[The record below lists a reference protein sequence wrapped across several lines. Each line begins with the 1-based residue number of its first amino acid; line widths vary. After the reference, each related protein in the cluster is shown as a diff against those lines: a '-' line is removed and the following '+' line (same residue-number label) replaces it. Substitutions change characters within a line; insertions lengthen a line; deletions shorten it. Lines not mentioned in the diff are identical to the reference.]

1 MMRPQDKWNL
11 ENGYI
16 SKSYKVHLNLAKD
29 FAELCTLSHETQAHA
44 LAEFMKNFC
53 LSTKRRI
60 YMLHFESSSINKN
73 ILQNMYNQFEIALSK
88 ISSKDIENK
97 EVLLLKEKKA
107 GNKIRND
114 KVAYYKLFRVEESPL
129 EYLKNP
135 VGVINY
141 LHDLVLTEFALY
153 QLMRKG
159 RLMPIGNRPP
169 LKIEINI
176 QQNFGGNMIFQ
187 VFIGLMPFEE
197 FIILPSNDR

>member
-1 MMRPQDKWNL
+1 M
-11 ENGYI
+11 I
-16 SKSYKVHLNLAKD
+16 
-29 FAELCTLSHETQAHA
+29 
-44 LAEFMKNFC
+44 
-53 LSTKRRI
+53 
-60 YMLHFESSSINKN
+60 HFESSSINEN

-97 EVLLLKEKKA
+97 EGLLLKEKKA

-114 KVAYYKLFRVEESPL
+114 KVAYSQLFRVEESPL

-159 RLMPIGNRPP
+159 RIMPIGNRPP